1 MNAVS
6 QNARSSEVS
15 GSAVD
20 RSSRTKP
27 FARRPAPP
35 VLALGAGLLTLA
47 ASLAITS
54 TPADAATH
62 YWVRASATGAI
73 LTSSGVSSINHF
85 GHGRYDVY
93 FSHNLSSCA
102 LIGTVNTSYAAD
114 AGVGSASILVGL
126 VNTTTLFVR
135 TATPSATAGTS
146 PTVDDDRPFSLTI
159 TCP

>member
-1 MNAVS
+1 MNALF

-15 GSAVD
+15 GSALD
-20 RSSRTKP
+20 RSSRIKP
-27 FARRPAPP
+27 FARRPAAH
-35 VLALGAGLLTLA
+35 VFALGAGLLSLA

-54 TPADAATH
+54 TPAEAANH
-62 YWVRASATGAI
+62 YWARVSSTGTVLA
-73 LTSSGVSSINHF
+73 SSGVTKVDHF

-135 TATPSATAGTS
+135 TATPSATAGS
-146 PTVDDDRPFSLTI
+146 SATVDDDRPFSLTI